1 MPSGMQPSRL
11 LSLRSSVSNSVKLHN
26 DFGILPIVIIVI
38 VIVYDVLARI
48 TLMLRSTVLTVEQ
61 ISLQVQRSQL

>member
-1 MPSGMQPSRL
+1 L